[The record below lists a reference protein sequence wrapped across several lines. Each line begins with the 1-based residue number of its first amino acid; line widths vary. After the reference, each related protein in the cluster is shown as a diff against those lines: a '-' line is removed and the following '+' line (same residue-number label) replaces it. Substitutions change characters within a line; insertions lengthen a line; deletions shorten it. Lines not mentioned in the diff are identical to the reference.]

1 MAHPCPDPSHPQ
13 NTWKQ
18 PWLHLFVAMILSPS
32 LLASPAIAQNKF
44 DELEA
49 RLKQVGAMKD
59 QNALTRIAITEEY
72 PLVRAKA
79 LSLVTAQTNIAK
91 IAIES
96 QGFDTALTASR
107 RVRDPALLEKVA
119 MESKHA
125 NSRMIVYD
133 KLSDE
138 AQGRVATRA
147 KHEQMRSYAAGKL
160 TDLNL
165 LSRMAASDKDESVRK
180 RAADRIK
187 QLEDQIEKTI
197 KDASL
202 SAADGSRLKRAH
214 RLNDQAE
221 LARLATTDPI
231 VQIRLAT
238 AGRVTDQAVLKKIM
252 LEEKEEMVRLTALR
266 RVEDQALLAQ
276 VASKD
281 PSQLI
286 RNLAALR
293 IKDKEERE

>member
-1 MAHPCPDPSHPQ
+1 
-13 NTWKQ
+13 
-18 PWLHLFVAMILSPS
+18 MILSPS

-165 LSRMAASDKDESVRK
+165 LSRMAADKDESVRK

-293 IKDKEERE
+293 IKDKEERD